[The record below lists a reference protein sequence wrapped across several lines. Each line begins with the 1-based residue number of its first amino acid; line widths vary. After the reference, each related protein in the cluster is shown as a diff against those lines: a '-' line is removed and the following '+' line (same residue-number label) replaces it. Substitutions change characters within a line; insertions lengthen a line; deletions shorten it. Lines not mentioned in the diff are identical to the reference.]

1 MNRSEIKNQ
10 ITKKLGKDGSAFL
23 VTNNFQGNISEFD
36 LKSVKSNTVV
46 INGFCDAL
54 IESIPF
60 RASWSEKESG
70 DIELFGIANS
80 DRDEPKKTVES
91 HIRNSKISLHLMHD
105 CHWDITK
112 IDLLRE
118 RLLSSAKNLS
128 QPISGKTPKTPE
140 KSDKSKAG
148 DVVDSALSE
157 IGVDVVTPQNNMTQ
171 SSSKESVLTEP
182 LVKID
187 AYTVS
192 VAKSVDNLCEIRVA
206 CSRTKSENQK
216 QFLIYEH
223 VSGEDEGLENGK
235 AVFSVK
241 GIQTSKTRIIELIEG
256 FGNGRYEN
264 IEAIATKIA
273 TIPNTGIVARVR
285 DEGMAFGEF
294 WKEFCE
300 WAYRAVCSN
309 DSRVALYEQKGI
321 KRFAI
326 VQRGERDLMKELYS
340 VFREIAPDNSPKKLK
355 DEMRRQN
362 LFETNLPNGRTQKQ
376 VGATLQ
382 DMIGIVN
389 NKIFEIKLPEEV
401 LDKMMEEKSYWDE
414 VLDDSF
420 DEFFVNEFDEW
431 EEI

>member
-10 ITKKLGKDGSAFL
+10 IAKKLGKDGSAFL
-23 VTNNFQGNISEFD
+23 KTDDLQSNISEFD

-70 DIELFGIANS
+70 DIELFGVATEDKN
-80 DRDEPKKTVES
+80 EPKQTVES
-91 HIRNSKISLHLMHD
+91 HIKNSGSSFNLLND
-105 CHWDITK
+105 CHWDIKK
-112 IDLLRE
+112 IESFRQ

-128 QPISGKTPKTPE
+128 
-140 KSDKSKAG
+140 SDKSKAG